1 MLFITLLLLLFTT
14 TVPIVFLAYRL
25 KNIKQKSKPKAD
37 IVGLED
43 EILSNKYFIYPK
55 GYDISLQSSL
65 GYDDEYIQLVNTDK
79 EDVYELRI
87 ANDFIGYLKLTSYIT
102 TENMGYDSFSKLRV
116 KVSQGDNV
124 YYIKSI
130 DDDRYLT
137 FAKDNNRFY
146 LRDLSELEKTPED
159 YNSKDLI
166 FRISKRDLSN
176 ML

>member
-1 MLFITLLLLLFTT
+1 MFITLILILLTFT
-14 TVPIVFLAYRL
+14 VSVVIIAYRL
-25 KNIKQKSKPKAD
+25 MNVKKTVPVVISGNVDDK
-37 IVGLED
+37 IVT
-43 EILSNKYFIYPK
+43 NMYFIYPK

-87 ANDFIGYLKLTSYIT
+87 ANDFIGYLKLSSYIT
-102 TENMGYDSFSKLRV
+102 TKNMGYDSFSRLKV
-116 KVSQGDNV
+116 KVSRGDNNV

-146 LRDLSELEKTPED
+146 LRDLSELENTLED
-159 YNSKDLI
+159 YNSKDLV
-166 FRISKRDLSN
+166 FERFKRQ
-176 ML
+176 

>member
-1 MLFITLLLLLFTT
+1 MLFITLLLLLFIA
-14 TVPIVFLAYRL
+14 TVPTVFLAYRL
-25 KNIKQKSKPKAD
+25 KNIKQKPKPEAD
-37 IVGLED
+37 IMGVKKN
-43 EILSNKYFIYPK
+43 ILSNKYFIYPK

-87 ANDFIGYLKLTSYIT
+87 ANDFIGYLKLSSYIT

-116 KVSQGDNV
+116 KVSRGDNNV

-146 LRDLSELEKTPED
+146 LRDLTELENTPED

-166 FRISKRDLSN
+166 FRISKRDLPSV
-176 ML
+176 